1 MQNIV
6 SCSFGKDSLAML
18 LKILSLKGNN
28 FEVVF
33 YDTGMEFKAIYNLRD
48 KIVKLLEEKNIKYT
62 ELKPSCPF
70 LYTMFE
76 KPVNVG
82 KPNEH
87 KGYSWC
93 GGQCRWGTTEKLK
106 SLEKYCKGNYELVGI
121 AYDEK
126 ERLQKERKG
135 NKGFPLA
142 DFYMTEQDCLNY
154 CYKNG
159 YDWLE
164 KTNSIYE
171 VPEYIDLY
179 QILKRVSC
187 WNCGNKNLKELKN
200 YYIYFTNSYWKM
212 FKELQS
218 KTSRPFKSNYTIFDL
233 EERFKKEVKQ
243 EAIFKLKEL

>member
-1 MQNIV
+1 MT
-6 SCSFGKDSLAML
+6 K
-18 LKILSLKGNN
+18 
-28 FEVVF
+28 
-33 YDTGMEFKAIYNLRD
+33 
-48 KIVKLLEEKNIKYT
+48 
-62 ELKPSCPF
+62 
-70 LYTMFE
+70 
-76 KPVNVG
+76 
-82 KPNEH
+82 
-87 KGYSWC
+87 
-93 GGQCRWGTTEKLK
+93 K
-106 SLEKYCKGNYELVGI
+106 SDY
-121 AYDEK
+121 
-126 ERLQKERKG
+126 KERKG